1 MNSYG
6 ARSNAAV
13 PLVALASC
21 FLVACFLSACASG
34 PRLKHKHEFTLSPGQ
49 EHHAGLVRALL
60 IPIDATNDKPVRGLD
75 VENPRINAMIVR
87 HLESKGITVERV
99 DGRKFQ
105 ELSNSAVRKVRAQR
119 KSGASGVVSA
129 DVEFGDIVPELLAG
143 LGNSADLVIAPNLAM
158 RTATYRGSST
168 IVWDGVKRRETGAN
182 NLNWGDFETQAASLH
197 VTVYTKDGTRVFSG
211 FGGLEQVFR
220 LDRQKEKYSQREDL
234 FQDERN
240 LKEGICIAFYPYFGM
255 DEYCMR

>member
-13 PLVALASC
+13 VLVALASC

-75 VENPRINAMIVR
+75 VENARINATIVR
-87 HLESKGITVERV
+87 HLESKGITIEQV
-99 DGRKFQ
+99 DGRKFR
-105 ELSNSAVRKVRAQR
+105 ELSNSAVRKIRTQR

-143 LGNSADLVIAPNLAM
+143 LDKSPDLVIAPNLLM
-158 RTATYRGSST
+158 RSAEYQGTRT
-168 IVWDGVKRRETGAN
+168 IVWDGVRRRETVSDWSMSGS
-182 NLNWGDFETQAASLH
+182 DIPVASLH
-197 VTVYTKDGTRVFSG
+197 VSVYAKDGTRVFSG
-211 FGGLEQVFR
+211 FGGLEPVFR
-220 LDRQKEKYSQREDL
+220 IDTVKKKYIQREDL
-234 FQDERN
+234 FEDERN
-240 LKEGICIAFYPYFGM
+240 LKEGTCIAFYPYFGM
-255 DEYCMR
+255 DEYCTR